1 MKKLIMVAA
10 IAAVAL
16 AGCRSLTVENR
27 GTDKG
32 WKVTHWSHWLNS
44 DIDGMSATIGTDGT
58 VSFSLNGVKSSP
70 SEEFNRSM
78 QTYMGAAVQLGQ
90 IFAAAYNPSAS
101 TAAKTTTPAATTVNI
116 VTPATT
122 ATTNATAAA
131 SADCPDCSDGACTPA
146 AK

>member
-90 IFAAAYNPSAS
+90 ISRRRTTRARALRPRRRRLRQQRS
-101 TAAKTTTPAATTVNI
+101 T
-116 VTPATT
+116 
-122 ATTNATAAA
+122 
-131 SADCPDCSDGACTPA
+131 S
-146 AK
+146 

>member
-27 GTDKG
+27 GTNKG
-32 WKVTHWSHWLNS
+32 WKVSHWSHWLNS

-101 TAAKTTTPAATTVNI
+101 TAAKTTPATTVI

-131 SADCPDCSDGACTPA
+131 SADCPDGSCTPA